1 MGMFGVRQWFV
12 ALTVW
17 LVFFFNIERVIH
29 PVDITKYT
37 YVFVV
42 LVAIIILLIP
52 NSQRIPLWLLTG
64 VPSTLLILMQIWVED
79 PVLGVELPVS
89 ITEISSIVLTGLLA
103 RQMNRHLLE
112 FEVATSKIAINY
124 VGSHIADFDTE
135 QNVMYRELK
144 RARLYERPLSMLMI
158 KFTPDSLNLQLPRL
172 VQAYKDS
179 LINQMAMVSVVK
191 VLDNNLFDTDIIA
204 QLKDTLVV
212 LLPELASKDIE
223 KVSQKIQDAVKRE
236 TGIDLRIGAANYPDN
251 AATFER
257 LLDLAKD
264 ELAFASQNALSEID
278 DDQLKDDSN

>member
-1 MGMFGVRQWFV
+1 MKTRGVRQWFV

-42 LVAIIILLIP
+42 LVAIIILLVP
-52 NSQRIPLWLLTG
+52 DSQRIPLWLLTG
-64 VPSTLLILMQIWVED
+64 IPSVLLILMQIWTED
-79 PVLGVELPVS
+79 PVLGAELPVS
-89 ITEISSIVLTGLLA
+89 ITEVSSIVLTGLLA
-103 RQMNRHLLE
+103 RQMNRHLFE
-112 FEVATSKIAINY
+112 FEEVTSKIAINY
-124 VGSHIADFDTE
+124 VGSHITDFDEE

-158 KFTPDSLNLQLPRL
+158 KLTPNSINLKLPSL
-172 VQAYKDS
+172 VQAYKNS
-179 LINQMAMVSVVK
+179 LISQMAMGSVAK
-191 VLDNNLFDTDIIA
+191 VLDNHLFDTDIIA

-223 KVSQKIQDAVKRE
+223 KVSQKIRDAVKRE
-236 TGIDLRIGAANYPDN
+236 TGIDLWIGAANYPDN

-257 LLDLAKD
+257 LLNHTKE
-264 ELAFASQNALSEID
+264 ELALASQNALSEID
-278 DDQLKDDSN
+278 GGQLKNNSN

>member
-1 MGMFGVRQWFV
+1 MRTRGVRQWFV

-37 YVFVV
+37 YVFVL
-42 LVAIIILLIP
+42 LVAVIILLIP
-52 NSQRIPLWLLTG
+52 DSQRIPLWLLTG
-64 VPSTLLILMQIWVED
+64 IPSILLILMQIWVGD
-79 PVLGVELPVS
+79 PILGVELPVS
-89 ITEISSIVLTGLLA
+89 ITEVSSIVLTGLLA
-103 RQMNRHLLE
+103 RQMNRHLFE
-112 FEVATSKIAINY
+112 FEEAISKIAINY
-124 VGSHIADFDTE
+124 VGSHIADFDEE

-158 KFTPDSLNLQLPRL
+158 KFTPDSLNLQLPHL

-179 LINQMAMVSVVK
+179 LINQMAMASVVK

-223 KVSQKIQDAVKRE
+223 KVSQKIRDAVKRE
-236 TGIDLRIGAANYPDN
+236 TGIDLWIGAANYPDN

-257 LLDLAKD
+257 LLNLTKD
-264 ELAFASQNALSEID
+264 ELAFASQNALSGAD
-278 DDQLKDDSN
+278 DDQLKNNSN

>member
-1 MGMFGVRQWFV
+1 MRMFGVRQWFV

-264 ELAFASQNALSEID
+264 ELAFASQNALSGID

>member
-1 MGMFGVRQWFV
+1 MRTRGVRQWFV

-37 YVFVV
+37 YVFVL
-42 LVAIIILLIP
+42 LVAVIILLIP
-52 NSQRIPLWLLTG
+52 DSQRIPLWLMTG
-64 VPSTLLILMQIWVED
+64 IPSILLILMQIWVGD
-79 PVLGVELPVS
+79 PILGVELPVS
-89 ITEISSIVLTGLLA
+89 ITEVSSIVLTGLLA
-103 RQMNRHLLE
+103 RQMNRHLFE
-112 FEVATSKIAINY
+112 FEEAISKIAINY
-124 VGSHIADFDTE
+124 VGSHIADFDEE

-158 KFTPDSLNLQLPRL
+158 KFTPDSLNLQLPHL

-179 LINQMAMVSVVK
+179 LINQMAMGSVVK

-223 KVSQKIQDAVKRE
+223 KVSQKIRDAVKRE
-236 TGIDLRIGAANYPDN
+236 TGIDLWIGAANYPDN
-251 AATFER
+251 AVTFER
-257 LLDLAKD
+257 LLNLTKD
-264 ELAFASQNALSEID
+264 ELVFASQNALSGAD
-278 DDQLKDDSN
+278 DDQLKNNSN